1 MNWQHSSIKF
11 TFEVEENDTIPFLD
25 VKITREHNSFST
37 SVYCKATLRA
47 PMSSLEEPS
56 LVNILL
62 CYHEQ
67 VWLEYCPLEFK
78 PVCYR
83 RYIDNTFLLI

>member
-1 MNWQHSSIKF
+1 M
-11 TFEVEENDTIPFLD
+11 
-25 VKITREHNSFST
+25 R
-37 SVYCKATLRA
+37 
-47 PMSSLEEPS
+47 S
-56 LVNILL
+56 LVGPTLVNALL

-78 PVCYR
+78 PVLYR